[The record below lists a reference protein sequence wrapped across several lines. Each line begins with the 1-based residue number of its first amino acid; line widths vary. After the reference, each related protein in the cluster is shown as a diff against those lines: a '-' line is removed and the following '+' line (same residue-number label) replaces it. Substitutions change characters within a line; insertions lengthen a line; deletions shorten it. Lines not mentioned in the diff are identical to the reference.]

1 MGRYL
6 VNEIGEWAFDD
17 VQLRASSLL
26 LPKVPFEIRGRERR
40 RWIERLERLLD
51 QLCEYWP
58 LAATDT
64 ENGPWSPYIDEV
76 LESEGMT
83 KHHLEIDSSFGAWL
97 THHPRKLRLQPKD
110 LIVGELFKDKR
121 AKQRRQPR
129 WATKVA
135 FSLDSGSYATII
147 TRSLVRTPERK

>member
-1 MGRYL
+1 MC
-6 VNEIGEWAFDD
+6 
-17 VQLRASSLL
+17 
-26 LPKVPFEIRGRERR
+26 IRDR
-40 RWIERLERLLD
+40 
-51 QLCEYWP
+51 
-58 LAATDT
+58 
-64 ENGPWSPYIDEV
+64 
-76 LESEGMT
+76 ESEGMT

-147 TRSLVRTPERK
+147 TRSLVRTPERI